1 MKQALLILE
10 NGKVYRG
17 VGFGASVISYGE
29 LVFNTSMT
37 GYTESIT
44 DPSYAGQILTFS
56 FPLIGNYGVSSK
68 WGESDKVHP
77 VGIVVSELCNSPF
90 HREQESSLSEFLEKF
105 SKGGIAGIDTRELV
119 KIIRHAGTM
128 PAVLMVGQE
137 GEKLNAAI
145 TFEAALA
152 KVTNKD
158 EIGFLDWPSKVARTK
173 TEFFVWQKNT
183 LTKITETELVNF
195 SNYKKVAIIDCGV
208 KQNILREVAKRGFVT
223 VVVPPNI
230 TFAEIQK
237 YNVSGVVVSNG
248 PGDPRDY
255 PYIHNLLK
263 QILEYSLNEKNHL
276 PIFGICLGHQL
287 ISYII
292 GAEVFKMKFGNRGVN
307 QPVQNILNQKAFL
320 TSQNHSYAVRPET
333 IPEGWESLFVN
344 LNDSSVEGLRHKNKP
359 IFSVQFHPEACG
371 GPKDTNW
378 LFDDF
383 VRSIL

>member
-77 VGIVVSELCNSPF
+77 VGIVVSELCDRPF
-90 HREQESSLSEFLEKF
+90 HREQETSLSEFLEKF
-105 SKGGIAGIDTRELV
+105 GKGGIAGIDTRELV
-119 KIIRHAGTM
+119 KIIRQTGTM

-152 KVTNKD
+152 KVINKD

-183 LTKITETELVNF
+183 LTKITETELINF
-195 SNYKKVAIIDCGV
+195 NNYKKIAIIDCGV
-208 KQNILREVAKRGFVT
+208 KENIIREVTKRGFVV
-223 VVVPPNI
+223 VVVPPKI

-255 PYIHNLLK
+255 PYIHSLLK
-263 QILEYSLNEKNHL
+263 QILEFSLNEKNHL

-287 ISYII
+287 ISCII

-307 QPVQNILNQKAFL
+307 QPVQNTLDQKAFL

-344 LNDSSVEGLRHKNKP
+344 LNDGSVEGLRHKNKP

-378 LFDDF
+378 LFDEF
-383 VRSIL
+383 VRSI